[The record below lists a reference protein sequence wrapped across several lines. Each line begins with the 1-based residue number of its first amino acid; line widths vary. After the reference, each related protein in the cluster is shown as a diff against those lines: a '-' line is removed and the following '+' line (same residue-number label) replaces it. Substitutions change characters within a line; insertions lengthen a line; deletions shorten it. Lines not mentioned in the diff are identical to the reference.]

1 MDYIESKSTERK
13 FKELRELGQ
22 KLGIPIFES
31 FIEFEVTMPNGEVV
45 HHHKQRSHSWVRN
58 AYNLMMSQLGGI
70 NGSDVTF
77 GAGLISIKTT
87 NGTIGHSISI
97 LFLEGWGGDV
107 ENSDSGYRG
116 AAGIAT
122 KGIIVGSSAQ
132 VESFEDYNLITPI
145 TNGSGAGQLHYQE
158 GVVPAK
164 SYDIPS
170 KTYSVA
176 HVRYMNNNSAGNVLV
191 NEIAL
196 VADLQSAVSRDHL
209 GATITI
215 PATGQ
220 LKVTYTISLVFP
232 A

>member
-70 NGSDVTF
+70 NGVDLTF
-77 GAGLISIKTT
+77 GAGLINYKIT
-87 NGTIGHSISI
+87 NGNIAHAPNIMSIT
-97 LFLEGWGGDV
+97 GGDV
-107 ENSDSGYRG
+107 EGIYDDGYRG
-116 AAGIAT
+116 PAGDAAR
-122 KGIIVGSSAQ
+122 GIIVGSSIQA
-132 VESFEDYNLITPI
+132 ESFEDYMLITPI
-145 TNGSGAGQLHYQE
+145 ISGTGAGQLHYQE
-158 GVVPAK
+158 GVVPTK

-170 KTYSVA
+170 KTYSAV

-196 VADLQSAVSRDHL
+196 VSSYYCVVSRDHI
-209 GATITI
+209 GSTITI
-215 PATGQ
+215 PSTGQ
-220 LKVTYTISLVFP
+220 LKVTYTISLVYP